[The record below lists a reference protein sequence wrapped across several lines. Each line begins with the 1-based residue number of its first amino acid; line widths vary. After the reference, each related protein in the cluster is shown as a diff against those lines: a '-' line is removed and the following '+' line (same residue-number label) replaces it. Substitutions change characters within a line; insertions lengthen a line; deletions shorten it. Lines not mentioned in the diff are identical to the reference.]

1 MSQLTSEI
9 KHIRLRKRIDKE
21 LQHLRELFG
30 CGWNLGVRWLPGGSD
45 SLAAEVRDDI
55 ILIYEED
62 PVKAISVLRHEFLD
76 YLVCKAVKP
85 YQDLINV
92 QRTTVNAVLKELQE
106 EAHREKEKIVEKLK
120 AILEAH
126 KTKTRLKLSGPN
138 SLAGVSD
145 RKHTSRSPREG
156 GRI

>member
-1 MSQLTSEI
+1 MDE
-9 KHIRLRKRIDKE
+9 E
-21 LQHLRELFG
+21 LQHLRDLFG
-30 CGWNLGVRWLPGGSD
+30 CGWNLRVCWLPGRSD
-45 SLAAEVRDDI
+45 CLDGEISDDTI
-55 ILIYEED
+55 RIYEKD

-106 EAHREKEKIVEKLK
+106 QAHKEKERIVEKLK
-120 AILEAH
+120 AILEVPQ
-126 KTKTRLKLSGPN
+126 TEVPLKLSGHR
-138 SLAGVSD
+138 SSVRVSD
-145 RKHTSRSPREG
+145 RKHRSKSPRED